1 MNTKYFTF
9 ILRLR
14 LDADASQ
21 DRDERMVSGSLQQ
34 AGSQESLYF
43 DSPDKLQELI
53 QQLVDEVI
61 LSIQSE
67 SKNAEN
73 PQV

>member
-9 ILRLR
+9 IVRLR

-21 DRDERMVSGSLQQ
+21 DPAERTISGSLQQ
-34 AGSQESLYF
+34 AGSQEFRYF
-43 DSPDKLQELI
+43 DSPDKLQEMI

-61 LSIQSE
+61 LSIQSG
-67 SKNAEN
+67 SKDT
-73 PQV
+73 